1 MAQEQLA
8 LVVFSGFM
16 VLVVALLVGNLLFAL
31 YRERK
36 ARRSSQGG
44 PTEE

>member
-1 MAQEQLA
+1 MGQEQLA

-16 VLVVALLVGNLLFAL
+16 VVVVGLLVGNLLVAL

-36 ARRSSQGG
+36 ARRGTGGG
-44 PTEE
+44 PPEE